1 MADLDERRSELL
13 APLLTPEVVGQHLRV
28 STATV
33 YRLIA
38 RGELAALQV
47 GRQYRVE
54 LDALA
59 AYKAQRRAHTAGA
72 PATREGADR

>member
-1 MADLDERRSELL
+1 MESLDEQQPGPL
-13 APLLTPEVVGQHLRV
+13 APLLTPEVVGQHLSV

-38 RGELAALQV
+38 RGELLALQV

-54 LDALA
+54 PDALE
-59 AYKAQRRAHTAGA
+59 AYKEQRRAQVGMT
-72 PATREGADR
+72 ATREEAGR

>member
-1 MADLDERRSELL
+1 MADSDERRPEPL

-54 LDALA
+54 PDALA
-59 AYKAQRRAHTAGA
+59 AYKAQRRAQAAGV
-72 PATREGADR
+72 PAGTDR

>member
-1 MADLDERRSELL
+1 MADSDERRPELL
-13 APLLTPEVVGQHLRV
+13 APLLTPDVVGQHLRV

-54 LDALA
+54 PEALA
-59 AYKAQRRAHTAGA
+59 AYKAQRRARAAGTPA
-72 PATREGADR
+72 PCEGADR